1 MNQFDIVI
9 PLGSN
14 DIPVISIQLEY
25 TIKNVI
31 GYRHIYIVTNT
42 DLMKNQVLIDC
53 IKKHI
58 FNKIK
63 IIPVKEDLYPFNIV
77 TVTKY
82 HGKSK
87 RNGWYLQQLLK
98 LYSGY
103 VIPGILERYLV
114 IDSDTFFLKP
124 ISFIDNKVCKYN
136 HGSQYHTPYFL
147 HMKRLH
153 PSLNRMISNMSGICH
168 HMMFETKYITEL
180 FNMVEKYHKNK
191 FYNIFLSKVN
201 INELSGASEYEIYFN
216 YMILKH
222 PYNIIIRKL
231 NWANVSTLD
240 NIEEYDYVSYHWY
253 RR

>member
-9 PLGSN
+9 PLGHN
-14 DIPVISIQLEY
+14 DITVIDTQLEY

-31 GYRHIYIVTNT
+31 GYRHIYIVTSSNI
-42 DLMKNQVLIDC
+42 MKVPILIDC

-58 FNKIK
+58 LNKIK
-63 IIPVKEDLYPFNIV
+63 IIPVNEESYPFNIE
-77 TVTKY
+77 TVAKY

-98 LYSGY
+98 LYSGQ

-124 ISFIDNKVCKYN
+124 ISFMEGKLCKYN
-136 HGSQYHTPYFL
+136 YGTEYHKPYFI
-147 HMKRLH
+147 HMKKIH
-153 PSLNRMISNMSGICH
+153 PSLNRIIQNMSGICH
-168 HMMFETKYITEL
+168 HMIYETKYIKEL
-180 FNMVEKYHKNK
+180 FIMVEQYHNDK
-191 FYNIFLSKVN
+191 FYNVFLSNV
-201 INELSGASEYEIYFN
+201 IEYELSGASEYEIYFN
-216 YMILKH
+216 YMIQKH
-222 PYNIIIRKL
+222 PHKIIIRKL

-240 NIEEYDYVSYHWY
+240 NINDYDYVSYHWY